1 MKVLFVGSNPGNA
14 SPDCSAFHLT
24 SRSRIV
30 LDSWLNGLDVEA
42 AYINVYD
49 EKTEN
54 NRPLSS
60 RQIKDSI
67 PLLRNK
73 ISLYDSYRIVAVGA
87 AATKALKLV
96 GGVNFLSIPHPSG
109 RTRSYND
116 KNFTEQTVK
125 TLILFI
131 KGYNI
136 NTGV

>member
-1 MKVLFVGSNPGNA
+1 MKILFVGSNPGNA
-14 SPDCSAFHLT
+14 SPDCSAFHPT

-30 LDSWLNGLDVEA
+30 LDSWLKDLDVEA

-49 EKTEN
+49 QKTEN
-54 NRPLSS
+54 NKPLSI
-60 RQIKDSI
+60 RQIKESI
-67 PLLRNK
+67 PSLRNK
-73 ISLYDSYRIVAVGA
+73 ISLHRSHKIVAVGVA
-87 AATKALKLV
+87 ASKALELT
-96 GGVNFLSIPHPSG
+96 GVVEFLSIPHPSG

-125 TLILFI
+125 TLISFI

>member
-14 SPDCSAFHLT
+14 SPDCSAFHPT

-30 LDSWLNGLDVEA
+30 LDSWLKGLEVKA

-54 NRPLSS
+54 NKPLSS
-60 RQIKDSI
+60 RQIRDSV
-67 PLLRNK
+67 PSLQNK
-73 ISLYDSYRIVAVGA
+73 ISMYDSYRIVAVGA
-87 AATKALKLV
+87 AASKALKLAGAV
-96 GGVNFLSIPHPSG
+96 DFLSIPHPSG

-125 TLILFI
+125 TLISFI